1 MDWRQEKKLAC
12 MILARTLD
20 RMELNEENSS
30 PRAIQ
35 DLDNIIAY
43 LKESTSL
50 LLKVKLKQWMTEA

>member
-12 MILARTLD
+12 IILARTLD
-20 RMELNEENSS
+20 RMELQEENSS

-43 LKESTSL
+43 LKESTT
-50 LLKVKLKQWMTEA
+50 LLKGKLKSDGPTE

>member
-20 RMELNEENSS
+20 RMEMDESS

-43 LKESTSL
+43 LKESTT
-50 LLKVKLKQWMTEA
+50 LLKGKLKSDGPTE

>member
-20 RMELNEENSS
+20 RMELNDTSS

-43 LKESTSL
+43 LKESTT
-50 LLKVKLKQWMTEA
+50 LLKGKLKSDGPTE